1 MQKTVIMVWTKT
13 DSGTH
18 PNGSIRT
25 HGLGD
30 LLRGTIYL
38 HQQSVQFGF
47 KLVVD
52 MSLHPISQH
61 LIVHSHDYAQYV
73 NENMHKMHVVHCH
86 EPNKFIDIYKQTLN
100 ADEPLLICTNMFCN
114 EPLSNECK
122 RFMKSLLMPNEPF
135 STYMHEQNALYNIA
149 CPYSIMHIRLGDDEF
164 FENKAANGS
173 NIATAAK
180 IIREHAIPT
189 DILMSNSFRFK
200 EYLKLWNVNI
210 MMFNTRPMHL
220 GELST
225 MFPKN
230 SADSFKET
238 LYEFFTLGNAASIK
252 TYSVY
257 EWVSGFVKFVS
268 IIYDIP
274 LINLKLDT
282 TSAVA
287 PAPAPAPVVLH
298 PLTNKRASLLY
309 QSQSVSRN
317 TMKFMFKLK

>member
-1 MQKTVIMVWTKT
+1 
-13 DSGTH
+13 
-18 PNGSIRT
+18 
-25 HGLGD
+25 
-30 LLRGTIYL
+30 
-38 HQQSVQFGF
+38 
-47 KLVVD
+47 
-52 MSLHPISQH
+52 
-61 LIVHSHDYAQYV
+61 
-73 NENMHKMHVVHCH
+73 MHKMHVVHCH
-86 EPNKFIDIYKQTLN
+86 EPNKFIAIYNQTLN

-135 STYMHEQNALYNIA
+135 STYIHEQNALYNIA

-282 TSAVA
+282 TSAVVPA
-287 PAPAPAPVVLH
+287 PAPAPAVLH

-309 QSQSVSRN
+309 QSVSRN